1 MWLSMRPSDSADP
14 ENSANGNGVI
24 TFSVVM
30 AYIAL
35 IFKFI
40 MSFVYWRTSIDFAEV
55 IDQKHIILK

>member
-40 MSFVYWRTSIDFAEV
+40 MSFVYWR
-55 IDQKHIILK
+55 K